1 MNCFCLHVHWEATL
15 PGAAGP
21 ALVAA
26 LLQATGLWPLVWGII
41 AACLVVAWMAMFDNV
56 SFRIWASSRVIHPDR
71 GFCHRF
77 CRWAGHLNRGCCR
90 AVLT

>member
-1 MNCFCLHVHWEATL
+1 MSTRTATGKLEEENDVNCFCVHAHWEATL

-41 AACLVVAWMAMFDNV
+41 AACLVVAWIAMFDY
-56 SFRIWASSRVIHPDR
+56 RH
-71 GFCHRF
+71 
-77 CRWAGHLNRGCCR
+77 
-90 AVLT
+90 